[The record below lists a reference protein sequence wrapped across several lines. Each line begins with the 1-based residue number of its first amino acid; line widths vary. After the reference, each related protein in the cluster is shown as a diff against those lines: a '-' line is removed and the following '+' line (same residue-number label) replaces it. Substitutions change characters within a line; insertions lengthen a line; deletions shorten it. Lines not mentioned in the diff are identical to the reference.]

1 MATITPAKV
10 FSVNDSDATISGSN
24 FSVSPTI
31 GSTTTANVGYS
42 GSFIPTVWSAK
53 LNAKF
58 YAASTFAAITNTDW
72 QGEIS
77 GMGDKVIINTAP
89 DITISDYVIGTEL
102 TYQAP
107 DPVAVELLIDRGKA
121 FAFTVSDV
129 FAMQSKIPML
139 DTFSGDAAEQMKVA
153 IDADCLNRIADGIE
167 DIIRAGSGTGYLN
180 GGATAGVKSQ
190 AYNLGTA
197 QAPVTLTG
205 ANVLQKILEMAS
217 VLDEANVPE
226 SDRWL
231 VIDPLTRTLLLQSNL
246 SMVQFTG
253 DPTSPVRN
261 GMIGKID
268 RFTVYVSNQ
277 VPRTTAVDKDFF
289 GGALALTPD
298 AAVRRA
304 ILAGHRSAVAFA
316 SQMTKT
322 ETLRNPKDFG
332 DLVRG
337 LQVYG
342 VKVVKPDALCI
353 LEAV

>member
-1 MATITPAKV
+1 MATNTPAVVYPVNTSSATITG
-10 FSVNDSDATISGSN
+10 SDFA
-24 FSVSPTI
+24 VSPWLN
-31 GSTTTANVGYS
+31 GSQTANVGYS
-42 GSFIPTVWSAK
+42 GTFIPTVWSAK

-72 QGEIS
+72 QGDIS
-77 GMGDKVIINTAP
+77 NMGDKVVINTAP
-89 DITISDYVIGTEL
+89 DISITDYTIGTEL

-107 DPVAVELLIDRGKA
+107 EPVAVELQIDKGKVFA
-121 FAFTVSDV
+121 FAVSDV
-129 FAMQSKIPML
+129 FAYQSKISMME
-139 DTFSGDAAEQMKVA
+139 TFSADAGEQMKVA
-153 IDADCLNRIADGIE
+153 IDADCLNAMADEME
-167 DIIRAGSGTGYLN
+167 DIVRGGTATGYKN
-180 GGATAGVKSQ
+180 GGATAGAKSG
-190 AYNLGTA
+190 AFNLGTYLV
-197 QAPVTLTG
+197 PVQLTG

-253 DPTSPVRN
+253 DPSSPVRN
-261 GMIGKID
+261 GMIGRID

-277 VPRTTAVDKDFF
+277 TPRTTAAAKDFF
-289 GGALALTPD
+289 GGTLSSAV
-298 AAVRRA
+298 VRRA
-304 ILAGHRSAVAFA
+304 ILAGHKSAMAFA

-342 VKVVKPDALCI
+342 RKLVKPDAMCI